1 MQRVGLDIVPVW
13 VTKEMV
19 DGKVFTT
26 TGHALGDRTLILQ
39 DVAGKWLRCD
49 GPEAL
54 ERKTPTDFERR
65 EDIRYVTSD
74 GVYVISYAEGF
85 PVGRF
90 EASTK

>member
-1 MQRVGLDIVPVW
+1 MRAIFLRSGRNG
-13 VTKEMV
+13 KAEMP
-19 DGKVFTT
+19 
-26 TGHALGDRTLILQ
+26 ALGKR
-39 DVAGKWLRCD
+39 LRDD

-54 ERKTPTDFERR
+54 DRTTPTDFERR

-74 GVYVISYAEGF
+74 GVYVISYAKGF